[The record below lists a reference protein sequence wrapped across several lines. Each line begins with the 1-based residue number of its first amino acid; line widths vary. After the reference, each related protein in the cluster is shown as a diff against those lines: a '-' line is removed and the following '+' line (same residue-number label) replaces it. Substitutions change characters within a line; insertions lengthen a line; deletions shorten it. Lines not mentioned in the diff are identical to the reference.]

1 MTRQIVVLQEAM
13 LRMAE
18 LTHERRERRATAIC
32 NVQKEERA
40 LPRSSHRL
48 TAVMG
53 EILGVSPVHKLYERI
68 NMYHGI
74 LVYIYT
80 VTVQDGCHQISIPS
94 SWPICLHAPGY
105 GILLV
110 SNYTIWNRSRRRDT
124 ITFR

>member
-53 EILGVSPVHKLYERI
+53 EILGVSPVQQALRAHQYVYDTVYETW
-68 NMYHGI
+68 NTLSKY
-74 LVYIYT
+74 
-80 VTVQDGCHQISIPS
+80 QDGCHQIFSIEISIEISKKS
-94 SWPICLHAPGY
+94 S
-105 GILLV
+105 
-110 SNYTIWNRSRRRDT
+110 
-124 ITFR
+124 

>member
-1 MTRQIVVLQEAM
+1 MTRQIVVLQETM

-53 EILGVSPVHKLYERI
+53 EILGVSPVQQALRAHQYVYDTVYETWNTLSKSGRVSPNI
-68 NMYHGI
+68 N
-74 LVYIYT
+74 
-80 VTVQDGCHQISIPS
+80 
-94 SWPICLHAPGY
+94 WPICLHAPGY